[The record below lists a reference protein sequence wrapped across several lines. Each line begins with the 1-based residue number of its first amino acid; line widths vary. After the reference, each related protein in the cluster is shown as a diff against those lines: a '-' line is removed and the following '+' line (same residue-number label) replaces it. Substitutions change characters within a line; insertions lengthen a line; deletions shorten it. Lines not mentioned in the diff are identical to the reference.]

1 MQEPWTHLSFRS
13 VVKII
18 NKFRNNFTCQLLL
31 KYSVVLNIRKTL
43 VEKLILSQALREQ
56 TSVNFAIAQK
66 GVENPVKHE
75 R

>member
-1 MQEPWTHLSFRS
+1 MSAAL
-13 VVKII
+13 KIQ
-18 NKFRNNFTCQLLL
+18 CG
-31 KYSVVLNIRKTL
+31 LNIRKTL